1 MQWLWTWGGKSF
13 GYRDGDNLWTQD
25 GRHVGHFHGDE
36 VYGADGSYL
45 GEIRNKNRL
54 ITHLSKRHR
63 HKSRF
68 APLGRRVSYVPF
80 VDYVG
85 YVMYVGYQDFPAPTE
100 L

>member
-1 MQWLWTWGGKSF
+1 MQWFWTWEGKSF
-13 GYRDGDNLWTQD
+13 GYREGDNLWTHD
-25 GRHVGHFHGDE
+25 GRHVGRFHGEE

-54 ITHLSKRHR
+54 ITNLSKQHR
-63 HKSRF
+63 RRSSFLPLSSRI
-68 APLGRRVSYVPF
+68 GYVPY

-85 YVMYVGYQDFPAPTE
+85 YVMYLGYRDFPPPAE